1 MATRSKPAPGPIA
14 RFNIGLPA
22 EGRMQSNIQAV
33 APIGLSADSTRL
45 VYVGRRPDG
54 RNQIFVRRMD
64 RLAPEPVPGT
74 ESGFLPFLSPDGEWL
89 GFGSEGKLKKV
100 ALSGGSPAVIGDAP
114 DPRGASWGDDG
125 TILLA
130 ADNAG
135 GLARVRASGGP
146 MEPATQPDRG
156 RKEDGHRWPR
166 LLPGGKAALFS
177 MQPVSGRESQRTI
190 EAVNLATGERH
201 TVVHGGS
208 YPRYAGG
215 FLFFGRAGQLFAVP
229 FDPQRLE
236 ATGEP
241 QAVIDDVRMD
251 PKNTG
256 IVYFDVSPTGAAV
269 YVPGFARPRE
279 RSLVYMDRSG
289 RASPVTT
296 AKRPFFAP
304 TLSPDGRRVAVV
316 VEGLEDTL
324 WVVDVASGTLNRVT
338 FDVEV
343 SGVRWTADGRSLVYL
358 GNADGARSAY
368 RVAADGS
375 GKPELLFGRDEW
387 WINDIAPRPDGSGV
401 IVCAQDVRG
410 HDLLF
415 VRAGSRA
422 PEPFLATPAEERG
435 PDFSP
440 NGAFLAYIS
449 NESDRGEVYVRP
461 FPGPG
466 PKRQVST
473 SGGALPRWSR
483 DGREIFYWEV
493 GPVGRFMRASFE
505 PGPEPKIGKPQA
517 LFEAPLAML
526 DDYGVTPDG
535 QRFVMVKREAE
546 EESPLQIVVIPDFLD
561 EMRAR
566 FAGKRP

>member
-1 MATRSKPAPGPIA
+1 
-14 RFNIGLPA
+14 
-22 EGRMQSNIQAV
+22 MQGNVQAI
-33 APIGLSADSTRL
+33 APIGLSADATRL

-54 RNQIFVRRMD
+54 RNQIFLRRMD

-74 ESGFLPFLSPDGEWL
+74 EGAFLPFLSPDGEWV
-89 GFGSEGKLKKV
+89 GFASESKLKK
-100 ALSGGSPAVIGDAP
+100 ATLAGGGQAAVICDAP
-114 DPRGASWGDDG
+114 DPRGASWGPDG

-130 ADNAG
+130 PDNAG

-146 MEPATQPDRG
+146 AQGATRPDRA

-166 LLPGGKAALFS
+166 LLPGGTAAVFS
-177 MQPVSGRESQRTI
+177 VQPVSGREAQRTI
-190 EAVNLATGERH
+190 EALDLATGERR

-208 YPRYAGG
+208 FPVYAGG
-215 FLFFGRAGQLFAVP
+215 FLFFGRAGQVFAVP
-229 FDPQRLE
+229 FDAQRLE
-236 ATGEP
+236 TRGEP
-241 QAVIDDVRMD
+241 QPVIDDVRMD

-256 IVYFDVSPTGAAV
+256 IVFFDVSPTGAAV

-279 RSLVYMDRSG
+279 RSLVYVDRSG

-296 AKRPFFAP
+296 AKRAFFGPA
-304 TLSPDGRRVAVV
+304 LSPDGRRIAVV

-324 WVVDVASGTLNRVT
+324 WVLEVTSGTLNRLT
-338 FDVEV
+338 FDVDV
-343 SGVRWTADGRSLVYL
+343 NGVRWTADGRSLVYT

-368 RVAADGS
+368 RIAADGS
-375 GKPELLFGRDEW
+375 GKPELVFGRDEW
-387 WINDIAPRPDGSGV
+387 WINDTAPRPDGSGL
-401 IVCAQDVRG
+401 IVCAQNVRG

-415 VRAGSRA
+415 VRAGSQT

-435 PDFSP
+435 PEFSP
-440 NGAFLAYIS
+440 NGSYLVYSS

-473 SGGALPRWSR
+473 GGGVLPRWSR

-493 GPVGRFMRASFE
+493 GQVGRLMRVSFE
-505 PGPEPKIGKPQA
+505 PGTEPKIGKPQA
-517 LFEAPLAML
+517 LFEVPLAMV
-526 DDYGVTPDG
+526 DDYSVAPDA

-546 EESPLQIVVIPDFLD
+546 EESPLQIVFIPGFLD
-561 EMRAR
+561 EMKAR